1 MCLPTL
7 QCMSWAAWYIGSD
20 TPLLRRWCRH
30 TGARLS
36 CRSPN
41 TVVVGGHGVPMYLA
55 YSCVSTWWLCG
66 CGCVAV
72 AVWLCGCTCV
82 VATCFA
88 QPSHADACS
97 PLVAPQLRRA
107 PVAAHA
113 GAVIRRCVPTARRGR
128 CAGLLDVVVGAVD
141 HRASCRDRRPY
152 QAVARPGRE
161 GCAVGIAVPHHR
173 DGVHRQRRLLPVQ
186 PAGRPSIPVRT
197 LAAVCLWRYACV
209 AVLLCGPGA
218 VVALLL

>member
-1 MCLPTL
+1 MGAWVCHASFAENGDCIATANQDYTSVVHHDFRFSPTCASAVVETYGPVYIATVLLQVCVCVAVTVAVAVAVAIDELSWIALLTGLLYMCLPTL

-72 AVWLCGCTCV
+72 WLYLCGR
-82 VATCFA
+82 
-88 QPSHADACS
+88 H
-97 PLVAPQLRRA
+97 LLRTTFTR
-107 PVAAHA
+107 
-113 GAVIRRCVPTARRGR
+113 
-128 CAGLLDVVVGAVD
+128 
-141 HRASCRDRRPY
+141 
-152 QAVARPGRE
+152 
-161 GCAVGIAVPHHR
+161 
-173 DGVHRQRRLLPVQ
+173 
-186 PAGRPSIPVRT
+186 
-197 LAAVCLWRYACV
+197 
-209 AVLLCGPGA
+209 
-218 VVALLL
+218 